1 MGGRPL
7 HGRLH
12 LVANR
17 DQQRALAPEPA
28 VSLVARRELRPASL
42 PRPDDRRGAPAD
54 PARAQ
59 GGGSHRR
66 AADPDR
72 DGPADTRRAGVLG
85 PGVCRSQPGRADA
98 GARAGAGPGVE
109 QRAAGARRHP
119 RPDRRRRSADPGRQ
133 LPADRR
139 IGAAGVDRG
148 GEPVEDAD
156 AVGTRR
162 RHLEPGA
169 GARRSGPLRGAVAGA
184 VRRGAARAV
193 APPGTDRARDRA
205 GAERHRSPLLQGP
218 REAADQPGRR
228 VYHVRPG
235 GTGTDHRLAI
245 RSATRPTPRSSLA

>member
-1 MGGRPL
+1 MPRGRTCARRSASSIPTSCPALTYQRVTTPSTSTIGGGINGRVEQSLFGGTLQLAGRDAMGGRPL

-17 DQQRALAPEPA
+17 DQQRALAAEPA
-28 VSLVARRELRPASL
+28 VSLVARRELRAAPLA
-42 PRPDDRRGAPAD
+42 RPDDRRGAPAD

-72 DGPADTRRAGVLG
+72 DGSADARRAGVLG
-85 PGVCRSQPGRADA
+85 PGVCRSQPGGADA

-139 IGAAGVDRG
+139 LGAAGVDRG

-156 AVGTRR
+156 AGGTRS

-169 GARRSGPLRGAVAGA
+169 
-184 VRRGAARAV
+184 AARGSGRITWCRRWRC
-193 APPGTDRARDRA
+193 PRRCSSRCRAARN
-205 GAERHRSPLLQGP
+205 
-218 REAADQPGRR
+218 
-228 VYHVRPG
+228 
-235 GTGTDHRLAI
+235 
-245 RSATRPTPRSSLA
+245 